1 MNSLKLLVLCVF
13 LVFTAGIVV
22 GDTAGYRK
30 ATVAIDTT
38 SGHKSYRLK
47 ADKITYQIGNC
58 GDFQNGQEVEFA
70 RKSDR
75 IHIAHEGAR
84 DYNCS
89 ILSITRPTADSGL
102 LYMKGTILGYAIRR
116 DYGDDFGRD
125 GAAALVSS
133 GVRKAKV
140 YELQGPELIYQVD
153 YCDAFQAGQFSPGQ
167 VVEFRVDDDD
177 AADRLYIRHDGTKEY
192 SCQLEGSR
200 KPDAPAK

>member
-1 MNSLKLLVLCVF
+1 MNSLKLLSSVF
-13 LVFTAGIVV
+13 SSYSQLASLSVITLAIIRRRLRLTA
-22 GDTAGYRK
+22 
-30 ATVAIDTT
+30 T

-47 ADKITYQIGNC
+47 AGEITYQIGNC

-116 DYGDDFGRD
+116 DYGNDFGRD
-125 GAAALVSS
+125 GTADLVSS

-192 SCQLEGSR
+192 SLSARRLTQAGR
-200 KPDAPAK
+200 AG